1 MHRPNPATQDRMHV
15 KLPMAALITK
25 IPNVPKT
32 LRAFHT
38 PVPRTKR
45 HLMGIH
51 PTVMHALQTTKLLY
65 PRS

>member
-1 MHRPNPATQDRMHV
+1 MHV